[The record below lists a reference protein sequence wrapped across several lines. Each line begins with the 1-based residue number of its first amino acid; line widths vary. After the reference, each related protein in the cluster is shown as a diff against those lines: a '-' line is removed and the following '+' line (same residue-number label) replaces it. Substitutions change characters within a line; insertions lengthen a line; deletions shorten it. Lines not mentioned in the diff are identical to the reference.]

1 MGEAMR
7 KIDKII
13 IHCAATKPS
22 MDIGVK
28 EITEWHWDRDWST
41 IGYHYVIRRNG
52 TIETGRSKD
61 RAGAHTKGQNAN
73 SLGVC
78 LVGGINDKGQ
88 PAENFTKAQW
98 GSLER
103 LMRILKADFPWAT
116 IHGHREFNAG
126 KACPSFDVQKWVR
139 DAKL

>member
-1 MGEAMR
+1 MR

-28 EITEWHWDRDWST
+28 EITEWHLAKGWKT

-52 TIETGRSKD
+52 TIETGRNKD
-61 RAGAHTKGQNAN
+61 RIGAHTEGQNAN

-78 LVGGINDKGQ
+78 MAGGINDKGQ
-88 PAENFTKAQW
+88 PADNFTKSQW

-116 IHGHREFNAG
+116 IHGHNEFAA
-126 KACPSFDVQKWVR
+126 KACPSFDVQKWAK
-139 DAKL
+139 DAKV

>member
-1 MGEAMR
+1 MR

-28 EITEWHWDRDWST
+28 EIREWHLKRGWRDV
-41 IGYHYVIRRNG
+41 GYHYIIRRNG
-52 TIETGRSKD
+52 TIEEGRKKD
-61 RAGAHTKGQNAN
+61 RMGAHTEGQNAN

-78 LVGGINDKGQ
+78 MVGGINDKGQ
-88 PAENFTKAQW
+88 PADNFTKAQW
-98 GSLER
+98 ASLDR
-103 LMRILKADFPWAT
+103 LMRILKADFPWVT

-126 KACPSFDVQKWVR
+126 KACPSFDVQQWVR
-139 DAKL
+139 DAKV